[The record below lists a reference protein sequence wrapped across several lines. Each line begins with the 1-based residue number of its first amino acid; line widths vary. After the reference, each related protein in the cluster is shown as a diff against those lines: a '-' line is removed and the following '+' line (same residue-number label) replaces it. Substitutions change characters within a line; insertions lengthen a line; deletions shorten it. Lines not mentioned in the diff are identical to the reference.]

1 MLFSSAEFLFL
12 FLPAVLLLYY
22 LVKPWRAIQ
31 NAVLLVMSLL
41 FYAWG
46 EPKFV
51 FALIGTILANW
62 IFGLLVDRFR
72 ERKGLAKGIVA
83 LTAAADIGF
92 LFVFKYLGFS
102 AGILNQIFPG
112 MVQVPQIA
120 LPIGISFFIFREIS
134 YVVDVYRG
142 TAGCQKNPAKLALYV
157 AFFPELVAGPIVRY
171 TTVEGE
177 IDGRRETWED
187 FSWGARRFL
196 EGMCKKV
203 LISNTLANV
212 ADYAFGLTGTADL
225 TMGLAWLGA
234 VAYTFQIYFDFSGY
248 SDMAIGLGRMFGFH
262 FLENFDRPY
271 ISRSVTE
278 FWRRWHISMGSWFR
292 DYLYIPL
299 GGNRV
304 SRGRHLFNMFVV
316 WLATGIWHGANWT
329 FIVWGLFYF
338 VILAVEKETGLAK
351 KLGAGKGPKPGR
363 AVSAAG
369 HLYTMLFVI
378 LGWVIFRADSLGQ
391 AWQYFAAMFGANG
404 VSMGAK
410 AWFYLR
416 EYAPE
421 LIAGV
426 LVSGT
431 LLQRLGQK
439 KGMQTVYAA
448 ALVLLFLA
456 SVAYVVKGS
465 YSPFIYLNF

>member
-1 MLFSSAEFLFL
+1 MIFSSLIYLFFFFLI
-12 FLPAVLLLYY
+12 VLLAYY
-22 LVKPWRAIQ
+22 LVPRKLK
-31 NAVLLVMSLL
+31 NLCLVIFSLA

-46 EPKFV
+46 EPVYVVLMILTILVDFCCGL
-51 FALIGTILANW
+51 LIGRFSERRGAARAIVLGNVL
-62 IFGLLVDRFR
+62 INLGLL
-72 ERKGLAKGIVA
+72 AW
-83 LTAAADIGF
+83 
-92 LFVFKYLGFS
+92 FKYAGMLVSTFDQITGLGVS
-102 AGILNQIFPG
+102 IPE
-112 MVQVPQIA
+112 VA
-120 LPIGISFFIFREIS
+120 LPIGISFYTFESIS
-134 YVVDVYRG
+134 YSVDVYRKE
-142 TAGCQKNPAKLALYV
+142 APPMKNIINFATYLS
-157 AFFPELVAGPIVRY
+157 FFPHLVAGPIVRY
-171 TTVEGE
+171 EKLQAQVVQ
-177 IDGRRETWED
+177 RQETLEK
-187 FSWGARRFL
+187 FTAGMMRFCQ
-196 EGMCKKV
+196 GVFKKV
-203 LISNTLANV
+203 LLANNL
-212 ADYAFGLTGTADL
+212 A
-225 TMGLAWLGA
+225 GLAERVQYMGNPSTPEAWMGIL
-234 VAYTFQIYFDFSGY
+234 AYTFQIYFDFSGY

-329 FIVWGLFYF
+329 FLVWGLFYF

-363 AVSAAG
+363 AASAAG
-369 HLYTMLFVI
+369 HLYTMLFVL

-404 VSMGAK
+404 VSVGAK